1 MRAVV
6 IGTGFESLA
15 SALHLRALG
24 HDVDVFEAG
33 SEPGG
38 AAYSLQVHG
47 HSVAAAP
54 CSISA
59 PWLFD
64 GLFALFK
71 ERRPDFVEF
80 VPTNSYRRNL
90 YPDGTRLDIV
100 SSIEQQEEEIARIS
114 PEDATRYRLFLKH
127 CEQLYEK
134 ERAELKTGRAMT
146 TRYLLRNLS
155 IPSWSFSTL
164 WRLTGRYFVDRRV
177 RQAFSWHT
185 LPLCRNPLIASV
197 RYAAMHV
204 GERQE
209 GVWCVRGGIPTLI
222 TELVALGSRHGVRF
236 HYGHQVVS
244 FSQDGSGR
252 VSSIYC
258 AHRGERVVTPCD
270 LVVSGGD
277 SATLSNALRDDQ
289 CSALE
294 RAYLRPTTPG
304 MGMYWLFLKTKKPYP
319 EVANATILHSQRWE
333 GLLSQILKGSR
344 LPKDPTFAVYRVPAS
359 SAATAHEEGC
369 LFSVFV
375 PVPNLDRYDGWK
387 FDALGFKDTIVTAL
401 REQLMPG
408 LPAHLVFAEGVDPRQ
423 TQAITNGALGGTMH
437 GAHGV
442 GAGFPHRM
450 RKISNLFICGGGLH
464 GIWGIPGGVMSASTL
479 AEVVAGEFPANS
491 PRERLD
497 DIAARSVA

>member
-1 MRAVV
+1 MKAVV
-6 IGTGFESLA
+6 IGTGLESLA

-24 HDVDVFEAG
+24 HDVDVLEAG

-38 AAYSLQVHG
+38 GAYSLRVHG

-54 CSISA
+54 CSISE

-80 VPTNSYRRNL
+80 VPNNPYRRNL
-90 YPDGTRLDIV
+90 YPDGTHLDIV
-100 SSIEQQEEEIARIS
+100 PSIEQQEDEIARIS
-114 PEDATRYRLFLKH
+114 PQDAARDRLFLNH

-134 ERAELKTGRAMT
+134 ERAALKARRAMT

-155 IPSWSFSTL
+155 IPSWSFSNL
-164 WRLTGRYFVDRRV
+164 WRFTGRYFVDRRV

-185 LPLCRNPLIASV
+185 LPFGENPLIAST
-197 RYAAMHV
+197 RYAAMHA
-204 GERQE
+204 GERRE
-209 GVWCVRGGIPTLI
+209 GMWCVRGGIPTLI
-222 TELVALGSRHGVRF
+222 KELVALGTRHGVRF
-236 HYGHQVVS
+236 HYDHQVVS
-244 FSQDGSGR
+244 FSQDGAGR

-258 AHRGERVVTPCD
+258 AHRGERVVIPCD

-294 RAYLRPTTPG
+294 RAYLRPTTSAI
-304 MGMYWLFLKTKKPYP
+304 GMYWLFLKTKRSYP
-319 EVANATILHSQRWE
+319 EVADTTILHSQRWE
-333 GLLSQILKGSR
+333 GLLSQIYKGFR
-344 LPKDPTFAVYRVPAS
+344 LPKDPTFAVHRVPAS
-359 SAATAHEEGC
+359 SRTRARDDGD

-375 PVPNLDRYDGWK
+375 PVPNLGRYDGWK
-387 FDALGFKDTIVTAL
+387 FDALGFKDTIVTTL
-401 REQLMPG
+401 RERLMSG
-408 LPAHLVFAEGVDPRQ
+408 LSTHLVFAEGVDPRQ
-423 TQAITNGALGGTMH
+423 TEAIPNGGLSGPMLG
-437 GAHGV
+437 AQSV
-442 GAGFPHRM
+442 GAGLHHRM

-464 GIWGIPGGVMSASTL
+464 GMWGISGGVMSASTL
-479 AEVVAGEFPANS
+479 AEVVAGEFSANN